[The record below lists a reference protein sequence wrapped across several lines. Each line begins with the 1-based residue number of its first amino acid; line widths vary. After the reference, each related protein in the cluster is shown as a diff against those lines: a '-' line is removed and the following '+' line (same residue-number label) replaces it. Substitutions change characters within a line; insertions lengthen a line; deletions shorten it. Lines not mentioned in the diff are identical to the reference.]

1 MQEFSIGT
9 LLKRARRGWYTP
21 VVFAAVLG
29 TLTVLTLMGSN
40 PVYRVTMTVVPAPSD
55 QGTESM
61 ASSSGTLTAFLGL
74 ANGGNVNF
82 TRYQKLLSS
91 TVVAQRLQDK
101 YGMLQLVFATNWDAQ
116 RHVWVP
122 HATLRNYLLDWLL
135 KLSNLPTFSPPDA
148 TALAHY
154 LGSQLIIVPG
164 VANDIVTI
172 SMDSGDVVFAKRV
185 MLAAH
190 EQANQVLRDQVA
202 RRAQMQSSYLEGKLS
217 QVSVADYRATLLAML
232 ANQQKTLMLTQT
244 DASYAGEILSP
255 PVASATPVAP
265 RPVLGLF
272 VAVMVG
278 ILSGL
283 AVVIFVGPD
292 WWRAP
297 LARLNAFRGRR
308 TRGEASSVRS

>member
-1 MQEFSIGT
+1 MQEFSTGT
-9 LLKRARRGWYTP
+9 LLKRARRGWRTP
-21 VVFAAVLG
+21 IVFALVLG
-29 TLTVLTLMGSN
+29 TFTVLALTGSK
-40 PVYRVTMTVVPAPSD
+40 PVYRVTMTVMPAPSD

-61 ASSSGTLTAFLGL
+61 AASGGALTAFLGL

-101 YGMLQLVFATNWDAQ
+101 YGMLQLVFARNWDAQ
-116 RHVWVP
+116 HHVWVP
-122 HATLRNYLLDWLL
+122 YATWRNYLLDWLL
-135 KLSNLPTFSPPDA
+135 RLSNLPTFSAPDA

-154 LGSQLIIVPG
+154 LDSQLIIVPG
-164 VANDIVTI
+164 ATNDILTI
-172 SMDSGDVVFAKRV
+172 SMDSGDVAFAKRV

-190 EQANQVLRDQVA
+190 EQANQVLRDQIA
-202 RRAQMQSSYLEGKLS
+202 RRAQMQSAYLEGKLS

-272 VAVMVG
+272 VAILVG

-283 AVVIFVGPD
+283 AVVIFLGPD
-292 WWRAP
+292 WWRGP
-297 LARLNAFRGRR
+297 VARLHGFCGRR